1 MTTIQGLQHRTTEA
15 PPRWYP
21 IPLQL
26 RYKATSEH
34 GPLYGFGQTR
44 MMSSKGIIFGGGNG
58 LKPGM
63 KVEIAVAWPPLLDR
77 HIRLQLVLEVTITNT
92 LHGVAEARIRAYDF
106 RTCQTVAQSEQHHPP
121 LRECNDCGVI
131 GAVAHGA

>member
-1 MTTIQGLQHRTTEA
+1 MHLRGFAEDEVTTIQGLQHRTTEA

-77 HIRLQLVLEVTITNT
+77 HIRLQLVLEVTITGT
-92 LHGVAEARIRAYDF
+92 PRHGSWRTISAPAGRSKRSRQLKQPESEAFA
-106 RTCQTVAQSEQHHPP
+106 
-121 LRECNDCGVI
+121 
-131 GAVAHGA
+131 